1 MESLYELM
9 ANPSFDSES
18 LKRHLILSGELA
30 GARSY
35 AFSKAKEWRNDC
47 PLAFVRVLKVS
58 DVYFI
63 ITNEKDYKIYW
74 EARKLA
80 LRNERKLKNETL

>member
-1 MESLYELM
+1 MQNLYELM

-18 LKRHLILSGELA
+18 LKRYLFLSGELY
-30 GARSY
+30 GARTY
-35 AFSKAKEWRNDC
+35 AFSKAKECRNEC

-63 ITNEKDYKIYW
+63 IINEKDYKIYW

-80 LRNERKLKNETL
+80 LRNERKMKNETL